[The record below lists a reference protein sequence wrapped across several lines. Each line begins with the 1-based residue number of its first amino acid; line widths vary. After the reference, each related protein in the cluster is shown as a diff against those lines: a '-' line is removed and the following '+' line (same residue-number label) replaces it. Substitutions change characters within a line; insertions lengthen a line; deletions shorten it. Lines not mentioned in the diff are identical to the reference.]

1 MFIKKIN
8 CHVIMFLFT
17 GDLVGAVMNLEGRVT
32 DLQEQLIASHR
43 RGQGQC
49 FKSKIFWMFIVKFWN
64 PTLRLYTNS
73 YTKSTIFH
81 PKTVSKSGKTDNF
94 RIWCGATQFHLH
106 VVWANFL
113 EPVTN
118 VTMDFWAQYKVKL
131 TFIVLICNMTDKHRC
146 PLRIV

>member
-49 FKSKIFWMFIVKFWN
+49 FESKIF
-64 PTLRLYTNS
+64 
-73 YTKSTIFH
+73 
-81 PKTVSKSGKTDNF
+81 
-94 RIWCGATQFHLH
+94 
-106 VVWANFL
+106 
-113 EPVTN
+113 
-118 VTMDFWAQYKVKL
+118 
-131 TFIVLICNMTDKHRC
+131 
-146 PLRIV
+146 